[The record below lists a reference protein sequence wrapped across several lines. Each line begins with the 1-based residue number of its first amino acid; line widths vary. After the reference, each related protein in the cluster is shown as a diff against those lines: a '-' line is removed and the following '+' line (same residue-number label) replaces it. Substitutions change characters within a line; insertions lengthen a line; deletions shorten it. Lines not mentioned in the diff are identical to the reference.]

1 MTSRFPY
8 RYSWLLLFPV
18 AVAFLWFGTRDQQDP
33 LWIKSG
39 LLLQEETRLIADVPD
54 SLQWLYCQFH
64 QIKYRQGDTTGL
76 HLVNQP
82 APANIEWKAF
92 RDLALAAR
100 KSQRIVISG
109 VTGTGA
115 TKQAKRAA
123 NLIAGSSERVMSI
136 DCAPGFDMEYHKKYI
151 GSENEQGRFVPGEL
165 LDFWEKCRQHPERR
179 YVAVVDN
186 FDKINPETFFG
197 ATLWEALSSR
207 LVEIETDGVRY
218 TMPENFHLI
227 SVTHLGPGS
236 KIEFNEEHFK
246 RLGNQYVLEPNPR
259 ELIAVLEWQYKNDVL
274 DSTKAKALHIRENKR
289 AFVFYFIRINE
300 LLKDR
305 FGIGFQMGQG
315 TNLRACYHPDD
326 RGKLKQTVISHLN
339 ALKPDKQLRWSDFD
353 DIEHTIRENGQM
365 PRTSFLARQVQFL
378 QDTGYLVEITMVAAT
393 ALLTA
398 FVGYLVYRRRELL
411 IRRYGEKA
419 KQVFQKF
426 EEQQISADVAA
437 RRLVNIKEDVDNLV
451 LKRKLGY
458 TEGLYFM
465 AFVEDKVKRIEFARN
480 VSENFSELFEAF
492 MEDGVLNESEYLKL
506 RQFLQSIRHKIPA
519 ETYEQFNENVEKAY
533 SSDRPGKEPVG

>member
-1 MTSRFPY
+1 
-8 RYSWLLLFPV
+8 V
-18 AVAFLWFGTRDQQDP
+18 GVAFLWFGTREQQDP
-33 LWIKSG
+33 LWIRSG
-39 LLLQEETRLIADVPD
+39 LLLQEEARLVADVPD
-54 SLQWLYCQFH
+54 SLQWLYCELH
-64 QIKYRQGDTTGL
+64 RVKHHRGDTTGL

-82 APANIEWKAF
+82 VPANIEWKAF
-92 RDLALAAR
+92 KALTLAASR
-100 KSQRIVISG
+100 NQRIVISG

-123 NLIAGSSERVMSI
+123 NLIAGSAERVLSI

-151 GSENEQGRFVPGEL
+151 GSEDEQGRFVPGVL
-165 LDFWEKCRQHPERR
+165 LDFWEKCRQYPERR

-207 LVEIETDGVRY
+207 RVDMEVNGVRI

-236 KIEFNEEHFK
+236 KTEFNEEHFK
-246 RLGNQYVLEPNPR
+246 RLGNQYILDPNPR
-259 ELIAVLEWQYKNDVL
+259 ELLAVLEWQYKNGIL
-274 DSTKAKALHIRENKR
+274 DSIKADAFHSRENKR

-300 LLKDR
+300 LLRER
-305 FGIGFQMGQG
+305 FGSGFQMGQG

-326 RGKLKQTVISHLN
+326 RGKMKQTVISHLN
-339 ALKPDKQLRWSDFD
+339 ALKPDKQLRMSDFD
-353 DIEHTIRENGQM
+353 DIEHTIRENGLM

-437 RRLVNIKEDVDNLV
+437 RRLVHIKEEVDNLV

-519 ETYEQFNENVEKAY
+519 ETYEQFNESVEKAY
-533 SSDRPGKEPVG
+533 SPGRPGKENTG

>member
-1 MTSRFPY
+1 M
-8 RYSWLLLFPV
+8 
-18 AVAFLWFGTRDQQDP
+18 AFLWFGTRDQHDP

-54 SLQWLYCQFH
+54 SVQWLYCH
-64 QIKYRQGDTTGL
+64 LHRVKYRSGDTTGL
-76 HLVNQP
+76 QLVNQP
-82 APANIEWKAF
+82 VPSNIEWKAF
-92 RDLALAAR
+92 KALTLTA
-100 KSQRIVISG
+100 STNQRTVISG

-123 NLIAGSSERVMSI
+123 NLIAGSAERVLSI

-151 GSENEQGRFVPGEL
+151 GSEDTQGRFVPGVL
-165 LDFWEKCRQHPERR
+165 LDFWEECRQHPERR

-207 LVEIETDGVRY
+207 KVEIETDGVRY
-218 TMPENFHLI
+218 YMPDNFHLI

-236 KIEFNEEHFK
+236 KTEFNEEHFK
-246 RLGNQYVLEPNPR
+246 RLGNQYILEPNPR
-259 ELIAVLEWQYKNDVL
+259 ELIAVLEWQYRNKLL
-274 DSTKAKALHIRENKR
+274 DSLKADALHIRENKR

-300 LLKDR
+300 LLREK
-305 FGIGFQMGQG
+305 FGSGFQMGQG

-326 RGKLKQTVISHLN
+326 RSRMKQTVISHLN
-339 ALKPDKQLRWSDFD
+339 ALKPDKQLRVSDFD
-353 DIEHTIRENGQM
+353 DIEYTIRENGLM

-437 RRLVNIKEDVDNLV
+437 RRLVNIKEEVDNLV

-480 VSENFSELFEAF
+480 VSENFAELFEAF

-519 ETYEQFNENVEKAY
+519 DTYEQFNENVERAY
-533 SSDRPGKEPVG
+533 SPNRTGEGNNG

>member
-64 QIKYRQGDTTGL
+64 QIKYRPGDTTGL

-274 DSTKAKALHIRENKR
+274 DSTKAKTLHIRENKR

-305 FGIGFQMGQG
+305 FGSGFQMGQG
-315 TNLRACYHPDD
+315 TNLRACYHPED

-437 RRLVNIKEDVDNLV
+437 RRLVNIKEEVDNLV

>member
-1 MTSRFPY
+1 M
-8 RYSWLLLFPV
+8 
-18 AVAFLWFGTRDQQDP
+18 AFLWFGTRDQHDP

-54 SLQWLYCQFH
+54 SVQWLYCH
-64 QIKYRQGDTTGL
+64 LHRVKYRSGDTTGL
-76 HLVNQP
+76 QLVNQP
-82 APANIEWKAF
+82 VPSNIEWKAF
-92 RDLALAAR
+92 KALTLTA
-100 KSQRIVISG
+100 STNQRTVISG

-123 NLIAGSSERVMSI
+123 NLIAGSAERVLSI

-151 GSENEQGRFVPGEL
+151 GSEDNQGRFVQGVL
-165 LDFWEKCRQHPERR
+165 LDFWEECRQHPERR

-207 LVEIETDGVRY
+207 KVEIETDGVRY
-218 TMPENFHLI
+218 YMPDNFHLI

-236 KIEFNEEHFK
+236 KTEFNEEHFK
-246 RLGNQYVLEPNPR
+246 RLGNQYILEPNPR
-259 ELIAVLEWQYKNDVL
+259 ELIAVLEWQYRNKLL
-274 DSTKAKALHIRENKR
+274 DSLKADALHIRENKR

-300 LLKDR
+300 LLREK
-305 FGIGFQMGQG
+305 FGSGFQMGQG

-326 RGKLKQTVISHLN
+326 RSRMKQTVISHLN
-339 ALKPDKQLRWSDFD
+339 ALKPDKQLRVSDFD
-353 DIEHTIRENGQM
+353 DIEYTIRENGLM

-437 RRLVNIKEDVDNLV
+437 RRLVNIKEEVDNLV

-480 VSENFSELFEAF
+480 VSENFAELFEAF

-519 ETYEQFNENVEKAY
+519 DTYEQFNENVERAY
-533 SSDRPGKEPVG
+533 SPNRTGEGNNG